1 MRFVKHRGTFP
12 VEVKTPDG
20 ETCTLETRL
29 SSTLPTSPAALVE
42 SRLIVA
48 WSGVVDDLGQPVPF
62 SPANLAT
69 ALDDVP
75 TFGAVF
81 RALVELREQAFSGE
95 LITKN
100 SVTPPSGGSPGPV
113 PAPPA

>member
-1 MRFVKHRGTFP
+1 MRFIKHRGTFP

-20 ETCTLETRL
+20 ETCTLETQL
-29 SSTLPTSPAALVE
+29 SSTLPTTPAALAG
-42 SRLIVA
+42 SGLIVA
-48 WSGVVDDLGQPVPF
+48 WSGVVDDQGQPVPF
-62 SPANLAT
+62 SSENLSI